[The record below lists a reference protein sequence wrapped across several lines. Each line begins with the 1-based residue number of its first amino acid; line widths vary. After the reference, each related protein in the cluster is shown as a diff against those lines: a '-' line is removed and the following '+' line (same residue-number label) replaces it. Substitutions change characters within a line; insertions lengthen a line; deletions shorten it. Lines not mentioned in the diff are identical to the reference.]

1 MDSSRKANGQ
11 FGAGNR
17 ANPRG
22 RPRKTKSMIDEVARE
37 LQAKVTITENGKR
50 RRVSKLAANAKQVAN
65 QGASGELKAAKMT
78 MDFAMR
84 AEREREA
91 PPEGRAL
98 SQNDREIV
106 ERFIARLMLTDSPA
120 PAADPVNRELSEAA
134 PSATDLPSSENPAAS
149 DEENPNANA

>member
-1 MDSSRKANGQ
+1 MESSRKANGQ

-17 ANPRG
+17 ANPMG

-91 PPEGRAL
+91 PPEARTL

-106 ERFIARLMLTDSPA
+106 ERFIARLKLTDRPA
-120 PAADPVNRELSEAA
+120 PRPTRSI
-134 PSATDLPSSENPAAS
+134 
-149 DEENPNANA
+149 AN